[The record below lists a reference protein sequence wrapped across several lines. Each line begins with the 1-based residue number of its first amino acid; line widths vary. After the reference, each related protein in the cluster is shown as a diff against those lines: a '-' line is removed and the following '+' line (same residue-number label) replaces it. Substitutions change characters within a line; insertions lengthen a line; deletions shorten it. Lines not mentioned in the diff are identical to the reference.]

1 MMTARSGWR
10 SPSLQGLA
18 RAHPLREQ
26 LHALLMLALYRCGR
40 QGEALAAYRHARR
53 ILVGDLGIEPGADLQ
68 ALHQQILTADPAVA
82 APRAEG
88 HRACDARGGRRRRA
102 WPSLPQLT
110 ARRVSARRCTYRRRR
125 SE

>member
-1 MMTARSGWR
+1 M
-10 SPSLQGLA
+10 SPHHRWLTLA
-18 RAHPLREQ
+18 ASAVKSRRVRAG
-26 LHALLMLALYRCGR
+26 RCGR

-110 ARRVSARRCTYRRRR
+110 ARRVSARRCTYRRR
-125 SE
+125 SSQ